1 MRRYRLFFQNVSFQ
15 RVIEC
20 NQGYVLSPESI
31 NMNVI
36 KDSAEKFSV
45 LDYAPVGICVINDEY
60 TVLFW
65 NQCLEDWT
73 GIPKPGIEGENLGT
87 HFPWLNAPR
96 YRMRLETIF
105 EGGPPAIFSSQL
117 HKHLFPSPLPNGEMR
132 IQHTTVSGIPANK
145 DEKSYYALWAVE
157 DVTELTRRIHK
168 YRIMRDKALDEMRQ
182 RKQMEEELLK
192 AKKLESIGILT
203 GGIAHDFNNLL
214 TVIVGNIGLVQD
226 DIKPGEEAFEF
237 LKEAENASFR
247 AQELI
252 RQLITFSK
260 GGAPFKETGS
270 VGEMIKE
277 LTIPGHPDSDVKYE
291 LSIQHDLRLAEFDK
305 GQMKHA
311 VRNLI
316 TNAVESIP
324 HGGSIKVSA
333 ENFDMGPESPEKNLA
348 LPTGKYVKII
358 IRDQG
363 VGIPEEHLTCI
374 FDPYFSTKERG
385 TQKGMGM
392 GLATTYSIIRKHD
405 GHITV
410 ESGPGSGTA
419 FTIYLPAHQ
428 EEIAEP
434 ESFNRPQAE
443 KSASRSGRILIMDD
457 EEMIRKFVSKMLDKL
472 GYDSELAGDG
482 SEAIELYKNAMD
494 TGMSF
499 DAVILDL
506 TVKEGMGGKD
516 AVMKLLTTDPDLKAI
531 VSSAYLNDP
540 VMTDFKKHGFIGALP
555 KPYTKKQLSDMLSMV
570 GIGKNDHIGETSEV
584 SETSEV

>member
-1 MRRYRLFFQNVSFQ
+1 
-15 RVIEC
+15 
-20 NQGYVLSPESI
+20 
-31 NMNVI
+31 MNVI
-36 KDSAEKFSV
+36 KNSAEKFRV

-277 LTIPGHPDSDVKYE
+277 LTIPGHPDTDVKYKYE

-410 ESGPGSGTA
+410 ESELGHGTA

-428 EEIAEP
+428 KEIAEP
-434 ESFNRPQAE
+434 ESFNRPRAE

-570 GIGKNDHIGETSEV
+570 GIGKNDHIGETTEV